1 VSRLPDKTSVGVPDI
16 GSKYLID
23 RERVTPANLD
33 DLYGGTTCKASR
45 IAADSKGDKAPVGS
59 IAACQ
64 DLTCNWDSGESA
76 GGKSMSVTDTQV
88 TSQGGKKHSPEAHY
102 GIGSCVIP
110 AIVFGFAELAD
121 TDWRQADIAA
131 A

>member
-1 VSRLPDKTSVGVPDI
+1 M
-16 GSKYLID
+16 
-23 RERVTPANLD
+23 TPANLD
-33 DLYGGTTCKASR
+33 DLYGGTACKTSR

-64 DLTCNWDSGESA
+64 DLTCNWNSGESA

-88 TSQGGKKHSPEAHY
+88 TSQGKKNKKNKHLPEAHY

-110 AIVFGFAELAD
+110 AIVFSFAELAD